1 MKNARQH
8 NDAQLY
14 RISRGNHAEHT
25 ALRDVSKR
33 ELFFLL
39 WLLVAALLN
48 VEITLDLHLTQLP
61 DSMRFFDFSETF
73 SFFCG
78 NMLCDVIAIY
88 SI

>member
-1 MKNARQH
+1 MTLSFTAYRIVIMQNT
-8 NDAQLY
+8 QLY
-14 RISRGNHAEHT
+14 EMYR
-25 ALRDVSKR
+25 R
-33 ELFFLL
+33 ENSFLM

-48 VEITLDLHLTQLP
+48 VEITLNLHLTQLP